1 MWKESPEEKAR
12 LEEEKKE
19 KQPKAVAVD
28 LGGLIFGGNAGGDKP
43 AGTSSNPFSTTTSS
57 NPFASTPSSNPFAPS
72 TASPLNPFAA
82 APPPPSAEPP
92 VIGEIPQE
100 EEIRTQTTS
109 SWESGPSYPP
119 QYITTSY
126 EPSSPKI
133 SAKSLPP
140 MANLKIT
147 DPLSDD
153 PDLSDDES
161 PVNHRSGKGAGGRT
175 KKGSGGGQG
184 RADGSGGKG
193 GSGGGGTGLGEG
205 YEVQKVKGVDEVF
218 LRFQE
223 RVSREGLQVI
233 RYSFIRPY
241 HLLCVFRIVLMVTS

>member
-1 MWKESPEEKAR
+1 
-12 LEEEKKE
+12 
-19 KQPKAVAVD
+19 
-28 LGGLIFGGNAGGDKP
+28 
-43 AGTSSNPFSTTTSS
+43 
-57 NPFASTPSSNPFAPS
+57 
-72 TASPLNPFAA
+72 
-82 APPPPSAEPP
+82 
-92 VIGEIPQE
+92 
-100 EEIRTQTTS
+100 
-109 SWESGPSYPP
+109 
-119 QYITTSY
+119 
-126 EPSSPKI
+126 
-133 SAKSLPP
+133 